1 MAKRL
6 FVAIDLPD
14 SIKAALAGLDPKLS
28 GVRWVSAKQMH
39 LTLGFFGNVPPT
51 ALDDLQERLS
61 AIRFGSFFL
70 PVQGLGAFP
79 AKGPPKIIW
88 IGVGKGHPHLFQIH
102 KRVQEAA
109 IASGLEPDLRPWH
122 PHITLARCRDVS
134 REAARTLL
142 GSGPETEIGM
152 FPVQAFHLYSS
163 QLTPAGAIYSCELT
177 VEASHT
183 LPGAP

>member
-6 FVAIDLPD
+6 FVAIDPPD
-14 SIKAALAGLDPKLS
+14 SITDALQALDPKVR
-28 GVRWVSAKQMH
+28 GVKWVSPKQMH
-39 LTLGFFGNVPPT
+39 LTLGFFGSVPPES
-51 ALDDLQERLS
+51 LEDLKTRLS
-61 AIRFGSFFL
+61 AIHFGSFFL

-79 AKGPPKIIW
+79 AKGSPKIIW

-134 REAARTLL
+134 RQAVRTLL
-142 GSGPETEIGM
+142 AGDGIEVGM

-163 QLTPAGAIYSCELT
+163 QLTPAGAIYTCELS
-177 VEASHT
+177 VQASQS
-183 LPGAP
+183 LPGAR

>member
-6 FVAIDLPD
+6 FVAIDPPD
-14 SIKAALAGLDPKLS
+14 SIKDALRKLDPNLR
-28 GVRWVSAKQMH
+28 GVRWVTPKQMH
-39 LTLGFFGNVPPT
+39 LTLGFFGQVLPD

-109 IASGLEPDLRPWH
+109 IAAGLEPDLRPWH
-122 PHITLARCRDVS
+122 PHITLARCRDLS
-134 REAARTLL
+134 RQAARKLL
-142 GSGPETEIGM
+142 AEGATVDVGM
-152 FPVQAFHLYSS
+152 FPVQGFNLYSS
-163 QLTPAGAIYSCELT
+163 QLTPAGAIYTRELT
-177 VEASHT
+177 VEAGHN
-183 LPGAP
+183 LPAA